1 MGLFSRN
8 KTNKSNHSGER
19 SPSLQSDSLKSP
31 RSAKLPSSSFGS
43 LPTVAMPKPPDPN
56 VDPAAYLRSIFAVR
70 ERTKFIKDKAE
81 RNKLN
86 HFDVDMSKWGETAQY
101 VVSII
106 KVQSLRLRCVEMANY
121 YRRETSHRTT
131 IPYHLMDDGNTLKP
145 VDGLEWINCWPRG
158 LHKLTIRNALEGLS
172 ICL

>member
-1 MGLFSRN
+1 MFIIQIQAQLSFSGPSFTQAIMGLFSRN
-8 KTNKSNHSGER
+8 KTSKSIQSGER
-19 SPSLQSDSLKSP
+19 TPSLQSESIKSP
-31 RSAKLPSSSFGS
+31 QSARMPTSSFGS

-70 ERTKFIKDKAE
+70 ERTKFITNKAQ

-106 KVQSLRLRCVEMANY
+106 KVWIVESMWSPDY
-121 YRRETSHRTT
+121 
-131 IPYHLMDDGNTLKP
+131 
-145 VDGLEWINCWPRG
+145 
-158 LHKLTIRNALEGLS
+158 
-172 ICL
+172 